1 MEGKYMRLSGYHLRT
16 QKWTSTPMSSGATMQ
31 ETQKA
36 RDSNEEKVRDIIRV
50 KGQANLVLI
59 HG

>member
-1 MEGKYMRLSGYHLRT
+1 MRLSGYHLRT